1 MKKLILLISLILVTS
16 LSFSQTVTNQRPV
29 QTDTIVPLTIPTAK
43 LIIKDLLKGDG
54 AQIELVEL
62 QKVLQLTNEKMLLKD
77 EVIFTLNSKIS
88 NLDYIIL
95 QKDEQFKLE
104 REKSESL
111 LKELK
116 SEKQKTFLY
125 KVGTVLGVVAVG
137 YLLVN

>member
-1 MKKLILLISLILVTS
+1 VTS

-43 LIIKDLLKGDG
+43 LIIKDLIKGDG

>member
-1 MKKLILLISLILVTS
+1 MTS

>member
-1 MKKLILLISLILVTS
+1 MTS
-16 LSFSQTVTNQRPV
+16 LSFSQTVTNQKPV

-54 AQIELVEL
+54 AQIELLEL

-111 LKELK
+111 VKELK
-116 SEKQKTFLY
+116 AEKQKTFLY
-125 KVGTVLGVVAVG
+125 KVGTIVGVVAVG
-137 YLLVN
+137 FLLVN

>member
-43 LIIKDLLKGDG
+43 LIIKDLIKGDG

>member
-1 MKKLILLISLILVTS
+1 MTS

-29 QTDTIVPLTIPTAK
+29 QTDTIVPLTIPTVK
-43 LIIKDLLKGDG
+43 LIIKDLIKGDG

-137 YLLVN
+137 YLIVN

>member
-1 MKKLILLISLILVTS
+1 MTS
-16 LSFSQTVTNQRPV
+16 LSFSQTVTNQRPI

-43 LIIKDLLKGDG
+43 LIIKDLIKGDG

-62 QKVLQLTNEKMLLKD
+62 QKVLQLTNEKMALKD

-104 REKSESL
+104 RDKSESL

-125 KVGTVLGVVAVG
+125 KVGTVIGVVAVG
-137 YLLVN
+137 FLLVN

>member
-1 MKKLILLISLILVTS
+1 MTS
-16 LSFSQTVTNQRPV
+16 LSFSQTVTNQKPV
-29 QTDTIVPLTIPTAK
+29 QTDTIIPLTIPTAK

-62 QKVLQLTNEKMLLKD
+62 QKILHLTNEKILLKD
-77 EVIFTLNSKIS
+77 EIIFTLNSKIT
-88 NLDYIIL
+88 NLDYIII

-111 LKELK
+111 VKELK
-116 SEKQKTFLY
+116 AEKRKTFLY